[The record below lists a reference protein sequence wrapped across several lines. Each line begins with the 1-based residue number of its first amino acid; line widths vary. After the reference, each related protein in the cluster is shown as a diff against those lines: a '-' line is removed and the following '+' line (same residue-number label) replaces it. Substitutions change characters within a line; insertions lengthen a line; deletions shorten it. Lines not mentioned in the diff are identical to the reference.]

1 MSCDPPGGESSQPD
15 ESEAPLHERTVIDG
29 QLAYAV
35 AINVGDAV
43 YAELSGAAKSY
54 LESLDERGEGSL
66 GEDLRLRGM
75 DSEADDIVKMLADIE
90 VATPDLLG
98 DDLARSVF
106 DALSSRLEEIAELK
120 RQPKDKELALE
131 TEGRE
136 RIVEAAIVPIAEALG
151 LLPRDGIDKH
161 VIEKLDETIEK
172 LDSALKQKAPRRNE
186 IDVPISDDGHR
197 AEGARQQAGVV
208 KVIIDKLRF
217 AGDEFEL
224 KLLEELVRDS
234 IELDEAEKWA
244 RQEEE
249 EGFNAHKARIRLLK
263 IEGSRQVLDV
273 ATEVLGMPFRN
284 DSNREAQQAE
294 LPVEQ
299 TERAEQEARLSNLP
313 GILEGYATDIIT
325 SSELP
330 VDKPLTDEQETET
343 TTVFDEAEY
352 ARFVARVLKDIIDNY
367 SSTTASLQNE
377 MRTVIEPRLRQV
389 IREGRDP
396 EKPDKIAMNW
406 AHLRVLY
413 FALGQINEAV
423 NSQSEELVPE
433 QEKPE
438 ESASV

>member
-1 MSCDPPGGESSQPD
+1 MSCGPPGGESSQPD

-186 IDVPISDDGHR
+186 IDVPRSDDGHR
-197 AEGARQQAGVV
+197 AEGARQQVGVV
-208 KVIIDKLRF
+208 KVIIAKLRF
-217 AGDEFEL
+217 AGDEFKL
-224 KLLEELVRDS
+224 KLLEELARDS
-234 IELDEAEKWA
+234 IELDEAEKGA
-244 RQEEE
+244 RQKEE
-249 EGFNAHKARIRLLK
+249 EGFSTYRARNRLLK

-273 ATEVLGMPFRN
+273 VTEVLGGMPFRD
-284 DSNREAQQAE
+284 DSNRVAQQAE

-299 TERAEQEARLSNLP
+299 TVRAEPEARLSNLP
-313 GILEGYATDIIT
+313 GILEGYATDIIS

-330 VDKPLTDEQETET
+330 VDKSLTDGQEAET
-343 TTVFDEAEY
+343 TTVSDEAEY
-352 ARFVARVLKDIIDNY
+352 ARFVARVLKGIIDNY

-377 MRTVIEPRLRQV
+377 MRKVIEPRLRQV
-389 IREGRDP
+389 IRERRDP
-396 EKPDKIAMNW
+396 EKPGKIAMNW

-413 FALGQINEAV
+413 FALDQINEAV
-423 NSQSEELVPE
+423 NSQSEE
-433 QEKPE
+433 
-438 ESASV
+438 SVS